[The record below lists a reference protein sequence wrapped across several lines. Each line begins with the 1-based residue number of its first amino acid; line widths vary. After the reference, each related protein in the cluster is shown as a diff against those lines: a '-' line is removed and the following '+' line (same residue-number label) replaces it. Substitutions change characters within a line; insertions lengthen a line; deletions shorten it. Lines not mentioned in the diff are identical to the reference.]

1 MNVLAKT
8 QEYIIQQIDKLENR
22 FLNGLNDFQEKT
34 TKDIAKI
41 KSSNTEEILKRLKN
55 NEETVS
61 KVQESPTVEPNQ
73 TREVIKKKMLI
84 VEDSLSRNLNMSVV
98 KNVTDMSVKR
108 VESFIVSK
116 DDPKARVPTKNFEEI
131 VPNELSVDKYTTLVL
146 QGGTNEISN
155 LDVSGDVGT
164 KIEAMKNEVKVS
176 TSKLYSIAEKSLEEN
191 PTLEQVIILK
201 RIFRCDPKNRD
212 PLGMKS
218 QLSEYGNNL
227 LDELWMTRGC
237 PQNIKIEKQ
246 ALECDGELRVARF
259 GLPSANGYDGTHF
272 RGEMAVQH
280 YTASMLNV
288 LLDVFSVNPSDKI
301 NLQPN
306 PNTNRNPPQYARTPL
321 GQNVPPMHKSKL
333 RNPAQTQ

>member
-1 MNVLAKT
+1 M
-8 QEYIIQQIDKLENR
+8 
-22 FLNGLNDFQEKT
+22 
-34 TKDIAKI
+34 
-41 KSSNTEEILKRLKN
+41 
-55 NEETVS
+55 
-61 KVQESPTVEPNQ
+61 
-73 TREVIKKKMLI
+73 
-84 VEDSLSRNLNMSVV
+84 SRNLNMSVV
-98 KNVTDMSVKR
+98 KNVTDVSIKR
-108 VESFIVSK
+108 VEFFIVSK

-333 RNPAQTQ
+333 RNPAQTQRSNYHNYNGANYNSNNQQTYYGNSVRHTQSAANHWTGMNNAWMGGNQGSNYFYNVDTQNRFNISGN